1 MNSLFGYT
9 PYNLIETE
17 TLWIATASKLTEV
30 LVTRKQMR
38 NIDTVSELSNG
49 HRESKTNN
57 DNSVIIV
64 NLRTE
69 GNRNLKGIISTVTS
83 FHC

>member
-1 MNSLFGYT
+1 
-9 PYNLIETE
+9 
-17 TLWIATASKLTEV
+17 
-30 LVTRKQMR
+30 MR

-83 FHC
+83 SHCRFKIHVRIRERLNF

>member
-1 MNSLFGYT
+1 
-9 PYNLIETE
+9 
-17 TLWIATASKLTEV
+17 
-30 LVTRKQMR
+30 MR

-64 NLRTE
+64 NLKTE
-69 GNRNLKGIISTVTS
+69 RNRNVKGISTVSS
-83 FHC
+83 FHCRSNIAVRV